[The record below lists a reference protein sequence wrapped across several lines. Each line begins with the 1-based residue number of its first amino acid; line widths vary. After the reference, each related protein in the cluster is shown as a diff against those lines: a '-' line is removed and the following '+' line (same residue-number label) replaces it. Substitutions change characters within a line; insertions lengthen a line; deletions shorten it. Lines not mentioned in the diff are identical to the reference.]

1 MPHNLWC
8 LRRWRRRS
16 YGKGCTVWCKVIGM
30 GVRSSAGLWGEVYLL
45 VQGGWC
51 MGVRVMGRGLR
62 SGVESMAHGCTVWC
76 LEYGA
81 GVYGL
86 V

>member
-1 MPHNLWC
+1 
-8 LRRWRRRS
+8 
-16 YGKGCTVWCKVIGM
+16 M
-30 GVRSSAGLWGEVYLL
+30 GPLPLEASSLWGGVCGLALWAGVYVL
-45 VQGGWC
+45 VKGVWC